1 MKSTELLNQIRG
13 VLGMELSED
22 VKLAVMKLENGT
34 EIEADQFSE
43 GAKVFIKNEDSDS
56 IPLPVGEYTLES
68 GEKLKVEEEGVIAS
82 MEKVEAES
90 VEAEN
95 VEAEEEKEE
104 KEMKEH
110 YATKEELAE
119 IKKDIDDIK
128 KMVSAMDHKNKEK
141 EDKKEMSEDV
151 SEVEMSAE
159 EVKPI
164 SHAPEKLASQKFGGY
179 SSSNSQLDLIRS
191 IIYNK

>member
-1 MKSTELLNQIRG
+1 
-13 VLGMELSED
+13 MELSED

-95 VEAEEEKEE
+95 YGGSS
-104 KEMKEH
+104 KEH
-110 YATKEELAE
+110 TKA
-119 IKKDIDDIK
+119 
-128 KMVSAMDHKNKEK
+128 
-141 EDKKEMSEDV
+141 
-151 SEVEMSAE
+151 
-159 EVKPI
+159 
-164 SHAPEKLASQKFGGY
+164 
-179 SSSNSQLDLIRS
+179 
-191 IIYNK
+191 